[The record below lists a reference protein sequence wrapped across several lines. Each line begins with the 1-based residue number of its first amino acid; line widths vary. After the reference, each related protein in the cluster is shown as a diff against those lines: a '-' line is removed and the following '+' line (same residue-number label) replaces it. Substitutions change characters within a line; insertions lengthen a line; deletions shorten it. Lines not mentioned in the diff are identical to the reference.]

1 MWSALDSHIGI
12 IVACLPSLRP
22 YFGNKDQG
30 YGAKSNSDVKSMPSH
45 AGVKMDPYSRKN
57 MRSESLTLNE
67 IDCGPSEEGTG
78 SLRNG
83 SQLELVQTKVRVEEI
98 ER

>member
-1 MWSALDSHIGI
+1 MNL
-12 IVACLPSLRP
+12 
-22 YFGNKDQG
+22 
-30 YGAKSNSDVKSMPSH
+30 
-45 AGVKMDPYSRKN
+45 YSRKK
-57 MRSESLTLNE
+57 MRSESLTLNG

-83 SQLELVQTKVRVEEI
+83 SQLDLVQTKVRVEEI